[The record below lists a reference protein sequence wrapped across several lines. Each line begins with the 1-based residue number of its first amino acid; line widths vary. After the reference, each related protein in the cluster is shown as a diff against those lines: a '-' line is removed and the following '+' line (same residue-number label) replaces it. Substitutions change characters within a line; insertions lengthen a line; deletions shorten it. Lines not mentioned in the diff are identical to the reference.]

1 MLLGR
6 QQHRSDPTHTSEDL
20 MYTIRRT
27 STIVAVVAGL
37 AVASAG
43 LASAADGG
51 PTATAPVT
59 TTAAAPRTPLDS
71 TSSAA
76 DAASGTAGSTTV
88 RVDTQSSTSASA
100 EIDGSAPNVPLGN
113 DATDGAWC
121 ASYRLAVAIGGDS
134 WFGSVHI
141 KGLCEQP
148 QS

>member
-1 MLLGR
+1 
-6 QQHRSDPTHTSEDL
+6 

-27 STIVAVVAGL
+27 AAIVAVTAGL

-59 TTAAAPRTPLDS
+59 TTAAPRTALDS

-76 DAASGTAGSTTV
+76 GAASDTAGSTTV

-100 EIDGSAPNVPLGN
+100 EIDDSAPNVPLGN
-113 DATDGAWC
+113 DATGGAWC

-134 WFGSVHI
+134 LFGSVHI